1 MADSISPTQERS
13 LIIDEIEPITQRIE
27 QDPHFVPEK
36 LRVAAYA
43 RVSTEQD
50 EQESSYEAQIDYY
63 TDYITNHP
71 NWELVG
77 VFADKGITGTSTKN
91 REGFK
96 RMIRLALNGEID
108 LILTKSISRFS
119 RNTVDTL
126 RAVRALREKGIEV
139 IFEKEN
145 IHSLDPQ
152 CEVVLTIFSSLAQEE
167 SRSLSENTSW
177 GIRKRMKDGNVKLP
191 YKRFLGYKKGPDG
204 RPEIV
209 EEEAEIVRSIYDS
222 FLNGSSAN

>member
-177 GIRKRMKDGNVKLP
+177 GIHKSMKDGNVKLP